1 MNELPMD
8 TTSTHSDIALDP
20 AARRAR
26 SRRALI
32 PAMIFLLLTLF
43 DGAVELVTYKQIKYA
58 MSIASSAATPVEQ
71 GKASLVNDPPA
82 QRAGARPASFCV
94 SSRHMQ
100 PKTPAL

>member
-32 PAMIFLLLTLF
+32 PAMIFLILTLF

-58 MSIASSAATPVEQ
+58 MSIASNAAAPAEQ
-71 GKASLVNDPPA
+71 GKASLVNDPAA
-82 QRAGARPASFCV
+82 QRVGARPASSCV
-94 SSRHMQ
+94 SSRHTQ
-100 PKTPAL
+100 LKSLAL